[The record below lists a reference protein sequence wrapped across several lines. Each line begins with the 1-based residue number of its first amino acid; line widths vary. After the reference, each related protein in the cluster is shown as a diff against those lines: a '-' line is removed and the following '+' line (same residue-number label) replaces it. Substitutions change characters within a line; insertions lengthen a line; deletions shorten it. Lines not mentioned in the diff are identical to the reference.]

1 MKTKFV
7 IPVFIASLLISGCNK
22 ENQQGEISL
31 KKTESTERLEIYSGN
46 NKSKY
51 SESVFSESTSLKKIS
66 SKEIKQYIGDSLNV
80 TGYVADVYLSDK
92 VAYLN
97 MENKFPKN
105 IFSCAIFSAKFY
117 EFGDLSRFKGKN
129 IEVNGRVTT
138 FKNKIQIILNTKEQ
152 IKIIQ

>member
-1 MKTKFV
+1 MKMKFV
-7 IPVFIASLLISGCNK
+7 IPVFIASFLISGCNK

-31 KKTESTERLEIYSGN
+31 KKTESTERSETYSGS
-46 NKSKY
+46 SKGNS
-51 SESVFSESTSLKKIS
+51 SESVSTESTSLKKIS
-66 SKEIKQYIGDSLNV
+66 SKEIKQFIGDSLNV
-80 TGYVADVYLSDK
+80 TGYVAEVYLSDK

-105 IFSCAIFSAKFY
+105 IFSCAIFSAKLY

-129 IEVNGRVTT
+129 IEVTGRVIT
-138 FKNKIQIILNTKEQ
+138 FKNKIQIILNSKEQ